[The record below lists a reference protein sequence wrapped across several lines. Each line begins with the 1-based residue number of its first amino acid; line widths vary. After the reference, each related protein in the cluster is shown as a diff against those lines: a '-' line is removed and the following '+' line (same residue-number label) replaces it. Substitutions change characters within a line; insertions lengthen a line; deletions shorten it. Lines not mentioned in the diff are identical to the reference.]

1 MKSLVS
7 TCLAVAAL
15 FAVALPSSAQLAQS
29 PINISKEATV
39 KANLPKLSFSYT
51 QKANLTVKNTG
62 APDIE
67 ATIKALV
74 VPGAGSVTVSGTTY
88 NLLQF
93 HFHTPSEH
101 AVDGEETPMEV
112 HFVHADN
119 DGNLLVVGRRIEFGE
134 KNEVLAPIFSKLPTI
149 AAPLMLNKVNIKDLI
164 PETTTSYRYAGSLT
178 TEPYTEGVKWVVLS
192 EPMTFSSKQ
201 VAAFQRLFPLNN
213 SLMSCP
219 VRFNCAMNCCEVFGT
234 RHSILGSIC

>member
-1 MKSLVS
+1 MKSVVS
-7 TCLAVAAL
+7 ICLAVAAL

-67 ATIKALV
+67 ATIKAMV
-74 VPGAGSVTVSGTTY
+74 VPGAGAGSVTVSGITY

-112 HFVHADN
+112 HFVHADSN
-119 DGNLLVVGRRIEFGE
+119 GNLLVVGRRIEFGE

-149 AAPLMLNKVNIKDLI
+149 ASPLMLNKVNIKDLI

-178 TEPYTEGVKWVVLS
+178 TAPYTEGVKWVVLS

-213 SLMSCP
+213 SRELQPLNGRCILSD
-219 VRFNCAMNCCEVFGT
+219 VRKAKKD
-234 RHSILGSIC
+234 

>member
-67 ATIKALV
+67 
-74 VPGAGSVTVSGTTY
+74 
-88 NLLQF
+88 
-93 HFHTPSEH
+93 
-101 AVDGEETPMEV
+101 ETPMEV

-119 DGNLLVVGRRIEFGE
+119 RGNLLVVGRRIEFGE

-149 AAPLMLNKVNIKDLI
+149 ASPLMLNKVNIKDLI

-213 SLMSCP
+213 SRELQPLNGRCILSD
-219 VRFNCAMNCCEVFGT
+219 VRKAKKD
-234 RHSILGSIC
+234 

>member
-1 MKSLVS
+1 MKSVVS
-7 TCLAVAAL
+7 TCLAIAAL
-15 FAVALPSSAQLAQS
+15 FVVALPSSAQLAQQS

-39 KANLPKLSFSYT
+39 KANLPKLSFSYAE
-51 QKANLTVKNTG
+51 KANITVKNTG

-67 ATIKALV
+67 ATVKAFVL
-74 VPGAGSVTVSGTTY
+74 PGAGSVTVSGTTY

-112 HFVHADN
+112 HFVHADSN
-119 DGNLLVVGRRIEFGE
+119 GNLLVVGRRIEFGE

-149 AAPLMLNKVNIKDLI
+149 ATPLVLNKFNIKDLI

-178 TEPYTEGVKWVVLS
+178 TAPYTEGVKWVVLS

-213 SLMSCP
+213 SRELQLLNGRCILSD
-219 VRFNCAMNCCEVFGT
+219 VRKAKKD
-234 RHSILGSIC
+234 

>member
-1 MKSLVS
+1 MKSVVS
-7 TCLAVAAL
+7 ICLAVAAL

-74 VPGAGSVTVSGTTY
+74 VPGAGSVTVTGITY

-112 HFVHADN
+112 HFVHADSN
-119 DGNLLVVGRRIEFGE
+119 GNLLVVGRRIEFGE

-149 AAPLMLNKVNIKDLI
+149 ASPLMLNKVNIKDLI

-178 TEPYTEGVKWVVLS
+178 TAPYTEGVKWVVLS

-213 SLMSCP
+213 SRELQPLNGRFILSD
-219 VRFNCAMNCCEVFGT
+219 VRKAKKD
-234 RHSILGSIC
+234 

>member
-1 MKSLVS
+1 MKSVVS
-7 TCLAVAAL
+7 TCLAIAAL
-15 FAVALPSSAQLAQS
+15 FVVAVPSSAQLAQS

-74 VPGAGSVTVSGTTY
+74 LPGAGSVTVSGTTY

-101 AVDGEETPMEV
+101 AVDGEEMPTMM
-112 HFVHADN
+112 ATSSWSGAGLN
-119 DGNLLVVGRRIEFGE
+119 SARRTKSLLQ
-134 KNEVLAPIFSKLPTI
+134 S
-149 AAPLMLNKVNIKDLI
+149 
-164 PETTTSYRYAGSLT
+164 
-178 TEPYTEGVKWVVLS
+178 
-192 EPMTFSSKQ
+192 
-201 VAAFQRLFPLNN
+201 FQNCRQLRLHL
-213 SLMSCP
+213 C
-219 VRFNCAMNCCEVFGT
+219 
-234 RHSILGSIC
+234 

>member
-1 MKSLVS
+1 MKSVVS
-7 TCLAVAAL
+7 ICLAVAAL
-15 FAVALPSSAQLAQS
+15 FAVALPSSAQLAPS

-67 ATIKALV
+67 ATIKAMV
-74 VPGAGSVTVSGTTY
+74 VPGAGAGSVTVSGITY

-112 HFVHADN
+112 HFVHADSN
-119 DGNLLVVGRRIEFGE
+119 GNLLVVGRRIEFGE

-149 AAPLMLNKVNIKDLI
+149 ASPLMLNKVNIKDLI

-178 TEPYTEGVKWVVLS
+178 TAPYTEGVKWVVLS

-213 SLMSCP
+213 SRELQPLNGRCILSD
-219 VRFNCAMNCCEVFGT
+219 VRKAKKD
-234 RHSILGSIC
+234 